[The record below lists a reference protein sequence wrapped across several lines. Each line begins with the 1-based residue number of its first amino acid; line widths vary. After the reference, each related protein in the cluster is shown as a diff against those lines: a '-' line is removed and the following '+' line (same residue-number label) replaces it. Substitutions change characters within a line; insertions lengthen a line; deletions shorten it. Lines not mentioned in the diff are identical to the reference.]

1 LGYSAPQEMIS
12 FGLAYII
19 NDDLNEPYQKSLY
32 ERLHQEKP
40 VFQIACIVKHSAA
53 SRYTTILQK
62 T

>member
-1 LGYSAPQEMIS
+1 MIS